1 MDFSTPSEFLPIKSM
16 AVKHAR
22 DSFLDDAFI
31 ASQYEDLGFVTPPSF
46 EASVNEY
53 EGFRDVLLQH
63 GITLLELPSSAPEAT
78 MDSIYARDASV
89 VCEKGVILC
98 NMGKPQR
105 REEPELQKQF
115 FGDAGIP
122 VVGQIQG
129 YGRLEGGDVAW
140 LDEETLVVGRSYR
153 TNDEG
158 IKQLENLLGTSARVV
173 VVELPHW
180 KGPQDVF
187 HLMSVFSP
195 IDRDL
200 AAVYSPLLPIPFR
213 ELLIHRGI
221 RLVEVPESEFESMG
235 CNILTLSPRKCL
247 MVAGNPKTRR
257 GLEEAGA
264 TVEEFVGEHIC
275 LPGGGGPTCL
285 TRPLVRT

>member
-1 MDFSTPSEFLPIKSM
+1 MT
-16 AVKHAR
+16 VKHAR

-98 NMGKPQR
+98 NMGKTQR
-105 REEPELQKQF
+105 RMEPELQKNF
-115 FGDAGIP
+115 YHSSGIP
-122 VVGQIQG
+122 VVGQIEG
-129 YGRLEGGDVAW
+129 DGRLEGGDVAW

-158 IKQLENLLGTSARVV
+158 IKQLKSLLGTSARVV
-173 VVELPHW
+173 AVDLPHW
-180 KGPQDVF
+180 RGPQDVF
-187 HLMSVFSP
+187 HLMSIFSP

-213 ELLIHRGI
+213 ELLVHRGI
-221 RLVEVPESEFESMG
+221 GLVEVPESEFESMG
-235 CNILTLSPRKCL
+235 CNVLAIAPRHCL
-247 MVAGNPKTRR
+247 MVAGNPKTRAE
-257 GLEEAGA
+257 LEEAGA
-264 TVEEFVGEHIC
+264 TVEEFKGDHIC

-285 TRPLVRT
+285 TRPLVRD